1 MGTEVDSQVKNMKEL
16 INVLRK
22 YGTSEI
28 ADKAE
33 DMIVSSNES
42 LVYIESEIELL
53 TKKKN
58 LLLEFQRQLDKSP
71 EQLQKHLHAFLPD
84 LTKLVQLRQ
93 MDIRNLSDEDALLM
107 LTLRR
112 TELIYAEQQIKEKEQ
127 NLQFEATLREEVE
140 NTRIEADVHLKNV
153 LEKLE
158 VEKNDEIE
166 EKVAELKQLHER
178 YLNEEL
184 KIQYEAHQQA
194 VVDASEKVKSEM
206 AAHYKRELDLMLS
219 EQEDR
224 HYLEIMNN
232 LSYLRGIESKMGD
245 VLGIEEKL
253 RENHNLWA
261 AVNTLNTA
269 LNDILESGRTR
280 NLSPEIANIL
290 QCTMND
296 DILTT
301 IVSTIPQSASQLGV
315 IPERALAQTFND
327 IKRVCMRVAAVKDTN
342 ASALAYA
349 FSYIKSLFVYSR
361 FYQRHIADECDL
373 ERLGAYEILEKADYY
388 IQQGD
393 LEQAAK
399 FMSQLKGVPRN
410 ICDGWLKEV
419 RLLLETKQSIKLL
432 TAYVIGL
439 YVHGLE

>member
-1 MGTEVDSQVKNMKEL
+1 MGDSQVKNMKEL

-158 VEKNDEIE
+158 VEKND
-166 EKVAELKQLHER
+166 
-178 YLNEEL
+178 
-184 KIQYEAHQQA
+184 
-194 VVDASEKVKSEM
+194 
-206 AAHYKRELDLMLS
+206 
-219 EQEDR
+219 
-224 HYLEIMNN
+224 
-232 LSYLRGIESKMGD
+232 
-245 VLGIEEKL
+245 
-253 RENHNLWA
+253 
-261 AVNTLNTA
+261 
-269 LNDILESGRTR
+269 
-280 NLSPEIANIL
+280 
-290 QCTMND
+290 
-296 DILTT
+296 
-301 IVSTIPQSASQLGV
+301 
-315 IPERALAQTFND
+315 
-327 IKRVCMRVAAVKDTN
+327 
-342 ASALAYA
+342 
-349 FSYIKSLFVYSR
+349 
-361 FYQRHIADECDL
+361 
-373 ERLGAYEILEKADYY
+373 
-388 IQQGD
+388 
-393 LEQAAK
+393 
-399 FMSQLKGVPRN
+399 
-410 ICDGWLKEV
+410 
-419 RLLLETKQSIKLL
+419 
-432 TAYVIGL
+432 
-439 YVHGLE
+439 